1 MNDLL
6 LAPPAHSLDTST
18 ITRLHWLALTH
29 IETIGSVRCQSLLE
43 AFGSVQAVFQASPR
57 ELEEIHPALHPSAIA
72 SLLEGPNLFWAR
84 RQSELADSM
93 GASIICLGDPDYP
106 APLRNIPSPPPVL
119 FAQGTL
125 ALTHPRSVAV
135 VGTRNPTSSGVAATR
150 HLCRHWVGDGIRI
163 VSGLARGIDENAHR
177 TALESGGETIAVL
190 ACPLDG
196 LGTNGRGRLA
206 QQIAAAGV
214 IVTEHP
220 FDAPVV
226 PGNFVRRNR
235 LISGLAQAVV
245 VIEAPKGS
253 GALITARN
261 ALEQNRE
268 LLACPGPYGE
278 PTFEGC
284 HALLREG
291 AGLCATPDDLLAAMG
306 WKSFPRQADNPSD
319 PPVVRF
325 LRHHQAKIGRH
336 DATIEEIALETQT
349 PMSQLQGELVLLE
362 LSGRVERLGAN
373 RFRVMP

>member
-1 MNDLL
+1 MN
-6 LAPPAHSLDTST
+6 APQPPPPAALVSLTA
-18 ITRLHWLALTH
+18 TRLHWLALLH
-29 IETIGSVRCQSLLE
+29 IETIGSARCQALLD
-43 AFGSVQAVFQASPR
+43 AFGTVQAIFEASPR
-57 ELEEIHPALHPSAIA
+57 ELAEIRPALHPSAIA
-72 SLLEGPNLFWAR
+72 RLREGPNLFWAR

-93 GASIICLGDPDYP
+93 GASIVCLGDPDYP
-106 APLRNIPSPPPVL
+106 APLRDIPSPPPVL
-119 FAQGTL
+119 FAQGNL

-135 VGTRNPTSSGVAATR
+135 VGTRNPTSTGVAAAH
-150 HLCRHWVGDGIRI
+150 HLCRDWAGNGIRI
-163 VSGLARGIDENAHR
+163 VSGLARGIDEIAHR
-177 TALESGGETIAVL
+177 TALESGGETLAVL

-245 VIEAPKGS
+245 VVEAPRGS

-284 HALLREG
+284 HALLRDG
-291 AGLCATPDDLLAAMG
+291 AGLCAAPDDLVAAMG
-306 WKSFPRQADNPSD
+306 WSPFPRHADNPSD

-325 LRHHQAKIGRH
+325 LRHRQAKIGRH
-336 DATIEEIALETQT
+336 DATIEEIALETHT
-349 PMSQLQGELVLLE
+349 PMAQLQGELVLLE